1 MGSALRRLVRA
12 GMRREA
18 TFAAAE
24 QSRLFADWNGYI
36 LSAVQ
41 ELRWELRTLRGRS
54 RALARNNPHARRF
67 VNALTTNVVGPKG
80 IRLQPTNL
88 ARDGKRDRAANLYVK
103 TAWQTWGHRGTCTVD
118 KSLSWN
124 DVERLVLGTIAVD
137 GEALVYEVPYADNQF
152 GYALQLIDP
161 DLLDE
166 GYNVASGPNGNPIR
180 MGIELDRV
188 TQAPVAYHLWSR
200 HPQDVGTGVELK
212 RERYGADVLHHLFV
226 RWRIGQLRGIPWM
239 APAMTSLQ
247 HLGGYVGAEVIAA
260 RTASA
265 KMGFILQNSADGAS
279 GPDPDAIEEEEQ
291 EAPYLE
297 AAPGIIDRLGP
308 GETFANWDPTH
319 PTSQVHPFMNSLL
332 HFIAAGVNVS
342 AMTLTGDVS
351 QANYSSLR
359 EGKNTERDAWEML
372 QTWYA
377 GELHEPV
384 FNHWLPLARTM
395 GAIPLRGPITAF
407 AAHRWQPRG
416 WRWVDPLK
424 DVQAS
429 ERELALRLTTRTRLA
444 AERGDDIEEI
454 FAEWRDEQ
462 DLAAEFGLVLPDPQ
476 PSPIAAGTYDG
487 TDNGTTPG
495 GTGGSQVPA
504 DPASASGGR
513 ARLVA
518 LRHAR

>member
-1 MGSALRRLVRA
+1 MGSTVRRLVRA
-12 GMRREA
+12 GMRRDV
-18 TFAAAE
+18 FDAAA

-41 ELRWELRTLRGRS
+41 ELRYELRTLRGRS
-54 RALARNNPHARRF
+54 RALVRNNPHARRF
-67 VNALTTNVVGPKG
+67 INALTTNVVGPKG

-88 ARDGKRDRAANLYVK
+88 ARDGKRDRASNVYVQ
-103 TAWQTWGHRGTCTVD
+103 TAWQSWGRRGTCTVD
-118 KSLSWN
+118 KRLSWN
-124 DVERLVLGTIAVD
+124 DVERLVLATIAGD
-137 GEALVYEVPYADNQF
+137 GEALVYEVPYADNAF
-152 GYALQLIDP
+152 GYALQLIDA

-166 GYNVASGPNGNPIR
+166 DYNLASGPNGNPIR
-180 MGIELDRV
+180 MGIELDRL

-200 HPQDVGTGVELK
+200 HPQDIETGVPLERK
-212 RERYGADVLHHLFV
+212 RYGADVLHHLFV
-226 RWRIGQLRGIPWM
+226 PWRIGQLRGIPWM
-239 APAMTSLQ
+239 APAMKALQ
-247 HLGGYVGAEVIAA
+247 HLGGYVDAEVIAA

-265 KMGFILQNSADGAS
+265 KMGFILQNAGEGAS
-279 GPDPDAIEEEEQ
+279 GPDPDAIEEESQ

-308 GETFANWDPTH
+308 GESFANWDPTH
-319 PTSQVHPFMNSLL
+319 PTTQVHAFMNAML

-342 AMTLTGDVS
+342 AMTLSGDVS

-384 FNHWLPLARTM
+384 FTNWLPLARTA
-395 GAIPLRGPITAF
+395 GAIPLRGPAAAF

-424 DVQAS
+424 DVEAS
-429 ERELALRLTTRTRLA
+429 AKELSLRLTTRTRLA
-444 AERGDDIEEI
+444 AERGDDFEEI
-454 FAEWRDEQ
+454 LTEWSDEQ
-462 DLAAEFGLVLPDPQ
+462 ELAAELGVSLPEPENN
-476 PSPIAAGTYDG
+476 PLAAGTYDG
-487 TDNGTTPG
+487 TDNGTPS
-495 GTGGSQVPA
+495 GTAGSPNA
-504 DPASASGGR
+504 TDAAASGGGR